1 MYKFLPQCKLLLPL
15 IAVLMLYIS
24 PPAVAQEKL
33 ITGTIRSADDNQA
46 FPGVSVVVKGTT
58 HGTVSDT
65 DGNFRIDVP
74 SSESVLVFSAIG
86 YRTTEIAVGNQSTID
101 VLLES
106 DITSLAEVVL
116 IGYGTQKKADV
127 TASVATMKTDQL
139 SERPLT
145 RVDQALV
152 GQMAGVRVQQTSGM
166 PGQGFKVQI
175 RGTGSLTSNN
185 EPLYVVDGFPLE
197 QSMQNPSGGFD
208 SGSPLDNLN
217 PNDIESVQVLK
228 DAAAASIYGSRASN
242 GVVLI
247 TTRRGKTGKPTIS
260 LNAYTGFTR
269 ESQRVDFLNAEEWI
283 DLASDVINYNYMK
296 DHTAYGASLG
306 DNEATRLTIINQRRV
321 ALSQAPI
328 GVGGATYYNYALD
341 DRWDPT
347 NARHNELQYVDWQDE
362 VFRRGTVQN
371 YNLSATGGNEH
382 VNYFV
387 SGDMLDQVAHIVSVD
402 YKRYSART
410 NVEVTASKRVK
421 FGLNLAPTY
430 SVANDGGA
438 EGKDQQMHLTGTVIP
453 VVEKSYG
460 VNANVF
466 PNGFYPWGNTRVSPS
481 RVLEESTGETKT
493 FRMLSTAY
501 VNINILKGLDFK
513 TTVNLDHSEATIKNF
528 VPSLVDRNRANNGR
542 LRGNTRQ
549 TFVNEN
555 TLSFNRMIGSVH
567 NISAVAGVSYSSNK
581 FDNWDMRGT
590 FAGSDVTT
598 MNASTINPTQT
609 LSLETRNVLISYFG
623 RAQYSFKDRYLLSAS
638 IRRDGSSKF
647 GTDVKWGVFPSVS
660 AGWRVTEE
668 SFFNIEQISD
678 LKVRAAWG
686 VAGNLGFSGSGT
698 PGTPGYLGGD
708 YAHIPMLNVSNY
720 SFGGALVSGQVAANI
735 GNSQL
740 SWEQSKTIDI
750 GLDIGLLN
758 NRIYVSGDYYRKVNN
773 DLLLNVPVPATTGVP
788 PATGQVTGT
797 AWMNLGEVENKGW
810 ELEVTSQNV
819 VGTFQWSTT
828 LNLSHNKNKVLAL
841 GPDNSDILG
850 GAEDIPHNILRVGHP
865 AYSLYLVQRDGIL
878 SQADID
884 AGTPR
889 FGAQTA
895 GDPKFVDQPT
905 VDSNGDGV
913 PDAGNGTIGPEDR
926 IISGQP
932 LPSHTWGI
940 TNTFKYKGFDL
951 NILVQG
957 QWGGSIYSLYGRG
970 VDRMD
975 MGYNENRLAIWVDR
989 WRSEEDPGAGLRGKP
1004 YGFPSGRIKN
1014 TDWMYSSDYVRVRN
1028 ITLGYD
1034 LGRVVKVKGISGL
1047 RVYTTLENYFG
1058 SNKYDGGWNPEAVNY
1073 NGDDYGAAPIPK
1085 SIILGV
1091 NLKL

>member
-1 MYKFLPQCKLLLPL
+1 MLMIKFLPSCKRLLPL
-15 IAVLMLYIS
+15 IAALILYIS
-24 PPAVAQEKL
+24 PPALAQQRL
-33 ITGTIRSADDNQA
+33 VTGSIKSADDNQP
-46 FPGVSVVVKGTT
+46 FPGVNIIVKGSTN
-58 HGTVSDT
+58 GTVSDT

-74 SSESVLVFSAIG
+74 SAESVLVFSAIG
-86 YRTTEIAVGNQSTID
+86 YSTLEIPVGNQSNID
-101 VLLES
+101 VTLEA
-106 DITSLAEVVL
+106 DVTSLAEVVV
-116 IGYGTQKKADV
+116 IGYGTQKKADL
-127 TASVATMKTDQL
+127 TAAVATMKTDQL
-139 SERPLT
+139 AERPLA

-152 GQMAGVRVQQTSGM
+152 GQMAGVRVQQTSGI
-166 PGQGFKVQI
+166 PGQGFRVQV

-197 QSMQNPSGGFD
+197 QSMQNANGGFD

-217 PNDIESVQVLK
+217 PNDIESIQVLK
-228 DAAAASIYGSRASN
+228 DAAAAAIYGSRASN

-247 TTRRGKTGKPTIS
+247 TTKKGKIGKPVIS
-260 LNAYTGFTR
+260 FNAYTGFTR
-269 ESQRVDFLNAEEWI
+269 EAKRVDFLNAEEWI
-283 DLASDVINYNYMK
+283 DLATDVINYNYMR
-296 DHTAYGASLG
+296 DHAAYGASTA
-306 DNEATRLTIINQRRV
+306 DNEATRLAVINQRR
-321 ALSQAPI
+321 AAMSQPPI
-328 GVGGATYYNYALD
+328 GVGGAGYYNYALD
-341 DRWDPT
+341 DRWDP
-347 NARHNELQYVDWQDE
+347 NHPQHNELMYIDWQDE

-371 YNLSATGGNEH
+371 YNISASGSNEH

-387 SGDMLDQVAHIVSVD
+387 SGDMLDQVGHIVGVD
-402 YKRYSART
+402 YNRYSARA
-410 NVEVTASKRVK
+410 NVEVTASNRVK
-421 FGLNLAPTY
+421 FGVNLAPTY

-453 VVEKSYG
+453 VVERSIG

-466 PNGFYPWGNTRVSPS
+466 PNTFYPWGNTRVSPS

-493 FRMLSTAY
+493 FRMLSTAFIN
-501 VNINILKGLDFK
+501 VNILKGLDFR
-513 TTVNLDHSEATIKNF
+513 TTVNLDHAEATIKNF
-528 VPSLVDRNRANNGR
+528 TPSLVDRNRANSGR

-555 TLSFNRMIGSVH
+555 TLSFNRTMATVH
-567 NISAVAGVSYSSNK
+567 NVSVLAGMSYSGNK

-598 MNASTINPTQT
+598 MNAATINASQT
-609 LSLETRNVLISYFG
+609 TSLETRNVLLSFFG

-638 IRRDGSSKF
+638 IRRDGSSRF
-647 GTDVKWGVFPSVS
+647 GSDVKWGTFPSVS

-668 SFFNIEQISD
+668 SFFNVEQISD
-678 LKVRAAWG
+678 LKLRAAWG
-686 VAGNLGFSGSGT
+686 IAGNLGFSG
-698 PGTPGYLGGD
+698 GD
-708 YAHIPMLNVSNY
+708 YAHIALLNVSNY
-720 SFGGALVSGQVAANI
+720 SFGGSLVSGQAAINI
-735 GNSQL
+735 PNSQL
-740 SWEQSKTIDI
+740 SWEQAKTIDI
-750 GLDIGLLN
+750 GIDLGLLN
-758 NRIYVSGDYYRKVNN
+758 NRIYVSADYYRKVNS

-797 AWMNLGEVENKGW
+797 AWMNIGEVENKGW
-810 ELEVTSQNV
+810 ELEVTSQNIT
-819 VGTFQWSTT
+819 GPFQWSTSV
-828 LNLSHNKNKVLAL
+828 NFSHNKNKVLAL

-850 GAEDIPHNILRVGHP
+850 GAEDIPHNILRVGYP
-865 AYSLYLVQRDGIL
+865 AYSLYVVQQNGIL

-884 AGTPR
+884 AGAAR
-889 FGAQTA
+889 FGTQTA
-895 GDPKFVDQPT
+895 GDPRFIDQPT
-905 VDSNGDGV
+905 VDTNGDGV

-940 TNTFKYKGFDL
+940 TNTFRYKGFDL

-957 QWGGSIYSLYGRG
+957 QWGGHIYSLYGRG

-975 MGYNENRLAIWVDR
+975 MGYNENRLGIWTDR
-989 WRSEEDPGAGLRGKP
+989 WRSAEDPGAGQRGKP

-1034 LGRVVKVKGISGL
+1034 LGRMVKVKGISGWRL
-1047 RVYTTLENYFG
+1047 YMTMENYFG
-1058 SNKYDGGWNPEAVNY
+1058 FDKYDGGWNPEAVNY

-1085 SIILGV
+1085 SIILGL